1 MQFNIITK
9 ESQVVKGIF
18 KTFLTFF
25 EKISSERKIM
35 VFFRRK
41 IGLFAVRKSVAEKKE
56 APHGRASSAI
66 INYVDIEPRFF
77 LFRRRFSSCGS
88 LDFTLFPSS
97 FQGENFSVF
106 LMLFVAFSGAFWGDF
121 RPFFRLDGLVFDLLY
136 QPRSALFS
144 LIIPSTTLALVVAKL
159 ILRKRLPHSP

>member
-18 KTFLTFF
+18 KIFLTFF

-77 LFRRRFSSCGS
+77 LLQRRFSYRGS
-88 LDFTLFPSS
+88 LDFAPFPSS

-106 LMLFVAFSGAFWGDF
+106 LIFFCCFCGLFRSD
-121 RPFFRLDGLVFDLLY
+121 
-136 QPRSALFS
+136 PRHLSALVGS
-144 LIIPSTTLALVVAKL
+144 LPSLF
-159 ILRKRLPHSP
+159 ISLRWARF

>member
-35 VFFRRK
+35 VFFQRK

-66 INYVDIEPRFF
+66 INYVDIEPQFF
-77 LFRRRFSSCGS
+77 LLRRRFSCCGS
-88 LDFTLFPSS
+88 LDFAPFPSS
-97 FQGENFSVF
+97 FKGENFSVF
-106 LMLFVAFSGAFWGDF
+106 LMFFCCFCGLFRSDL
-121 RPFFRLDGLVFDLLY
+121 RPLFRLDGLASRSVY
-136 QPRSALFS
+136 QPVMNS
-144 LIIPSTTLALVVAKL
+144 LLTFPI
-159 ILRKRLPHSP
+159 SP

>member
-25 EKISSERKIM
+25 EKFSSERKIM

-77 LFRRRFSSCGS
+77 LLRRRFFVPRLAWFCIFSEFLSRRKFLGFFDIF
-88 LDFTLFPSS
+88 LLF
-97 FQGENFSVF
+97 
-106 LMLFVAFSGAFWGDF
+106 LWAFSERSSPTFPPWWARFQVCLSACDELAFG
-121 RPFFRLDGLVFDLLY
+121 PFISLRW
-136 QPRSALFS
+136 ALFWPS
-144 LIIPSTTLALVVAKL
+144 LSA
-159 ILRKRLPHSP
+159 RKRSF